1 MVMVIYLDNIKSNGN
16 VIITQCMQVID
27 YTTDLNLTHAIIVF
41 FMMSI
46 LFTQCSLK
54 KIYNTF
60 DDDKQFDVT
69 KKYVL
74 L

>member
-1 MVMVIYLDNIKSNGN
+1 MHASNWLHHWFKPDSCN
-16 VIITQCMQVID
+16 YCVLHDV
-27 YTTDLNLTHAIIVF
+27 YTFYTV
-41 FMMSI
+41 
-46 LFTQCSLK
+46 CSE

>member
-1 MVMVIYLDNIKSNGN
+1 
-16 VIITQCMQVID
+16 MQVID

-46 LFTQCSLK
+46 LFTQCALK

-69 KKYVL
+69 KKYAL